1 VCKLVAA
8 DPNKFRVLVKLSTLV
23 SRIMANATNP
33 PIQLAELAKVIILV
47 KTDEMVSVVTN
58 EGPKVWS
65 EMAEILLLVVRNAQ
79 CFFYEGNI

>member
-1 VCKLVAA
+1 VFKLVAA

-58 EGPKVWS
+58 EGPNVWS